1 MVKIRLFSDFSKVAS
16 RGQFIMK
23 SKRILS
29 EYFKFSQK
37 DRLGILALVL
47 LILLVFF
54 LPEMINRVRPYST
67 LPPDTAWLA
76 QMHQLL
82 SGDSSNNAPNF
93 GDKFPKK
100 TFSLDP
106 STPAVTLF
114 PFDPNTLP
122 VSGWQR
128 LGLRPK
134 TIETIERYRSK
145 GGRFRSGEDLRKIY
159 GLREDE
165 FHRLLP
171 YVRLEESRK
180 PELNQEIPKPVVDK
194 TKYVRYSSTPAIID
208 INTADTSAFIRLPG
222 IGSKLAARI
231 VLFREKLGGFY
242 RIEQVGETFGL
253 QDSVFRKIKPFL
265 ELKEGI
271 AKKININSATVEE
284 LRVHPY
290 LRHSIANAI
299 VAYRKEH
306 GEFKN
311 LIDLKQV
318 LLITDEIYSKIS
330 PYLTL

>member
-1 MVKIRLFSDFSKVAS
+1 
-16 RGQFIMK
+16 MK

-37 DRLGILALVL
+37 DRLGILALLL

-54 LPEMINRVRPYST
+54 LPEMINRIRPYSS

-82 SGDSSNNAPNF
+82 AADSSHNAPSPR
-93 GDKFPKK
+93 DKFPKK

-106 STPAVTLF
+106 STPAVTPF
-114 PFDPNTLP
+114 PFDPNSLP
-122 VSGWQR
+122 ASGWQR
-128 LGLRPK
+128 LGLRQK

-165 FHRLLP
+165 FRRLLP
-171 YVRLEESRK
+171 YVRLEEPRK
-180 PELNQEIPKPVVDK
+180 PALAQEIPKTVIDK
-194 TKYVRYSSTPAIID
+194 TKYDRYSSTPAVID

-253 QDSVFRKIKPFL
+253 QDSVFRKIKPLL
-265 ELKEGI
+265 ELKEGTT
-271 AKKININSATVEE
+271 KKININTAAVEE
-284 LRVHPY
+284 LKAHPY
-290 LRHSIANAI
+290 LRYSIANAI

-306 GEFKN
+306 GEFKT
-311 LIDLKQV
+311 LIDLKQ
-318 LLITDEIYSKIS
+318 LQLITDDVYSRII
-330 PYLTL
+330 PYLSL